1 MSRPI
6 LTAIVAMTPERVIG
20 RGGTLPWHLPEDLA
34 FFKKTTLGHP
44 IVMGRKTFESIG
56 RPLPKRRNIVLT
68 RDADWYADGVEI
80 IHHPED
86 LASLPDLG
94 PRAFIIG
101 GAELYRLALPRADE
115 AWLGAFAHGL
125 FALADEHGCAL
136 AGGDTTRAPATAAGA
151 GPLTIC
157 ITAVGDLP
165 RQYARGRAGARPG
178 DDVWV
183 SGTLGDAALALAA
196 RAGEAALPA
205 DAAAFAQARLE
216 RPTPRVALGEA
227 LRGLASACIDVSD
240 GLLGDLGHIL
250 ARSRVGAV
258 LHWTA
263 LPQSEAVRRAPEPLR
278 RRCVLAGGDDY
289 ELLFTAPAARRG
301 EVAAAAER
309 ARTPATRVG
318 AITEGRDLI
327 VLDEGGRRMDTP
339 FSAYDHFA
347 CDGTRS

>member
-1 MSRPI
+1 VTEFELIARYFDRAAARPG
-6 LTAIVAMTPERVIG
+6 VVQGIG
-20 RGGTLPWHLPEDLA
+20 DDCALLDAGDRLLAVTTDMLIEGRHFFADVDAAALGHKALAVNLSDLA
-34 FFKKTTLGHP
+34 AAGATPRCFF
-44 IVMGRKTFESIG
+44 
-56 RPLPKRRNIVLT
+56 
-68 RDADWYADGVEI
+68 
-80 IHHPED
+80 
-86 LASLPDLG
+86 LA
-94 PRAFIIG
+94 
-101 GAELYRLALPRADE
+101 LALPRADE